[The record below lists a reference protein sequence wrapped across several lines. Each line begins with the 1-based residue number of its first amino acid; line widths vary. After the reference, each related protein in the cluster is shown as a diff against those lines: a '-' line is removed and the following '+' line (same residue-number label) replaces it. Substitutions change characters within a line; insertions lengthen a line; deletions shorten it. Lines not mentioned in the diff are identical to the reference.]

1 MTFTFSLLYVPSACS
16 APAPSLGVFSFHS
29 SSPLLQRECLSFQVE
44 PRHGHDQEAIRD
56 SKSSKWVALHM
67 LVIRFWDLTK
77 VCTLS
82 LSLYSS
88 CVGGTNSS
96 FFLAHLSIHP
106 GLFPGANFY
115 AQARLCTG
123 AGRLLVLLFNH
134 PYPQLIVSVVQPLA
148 TVFPCNLTQ
157 ISSHG
162 HLHLSS
168 PPDLYLPC
176 SSRGAYRGT
185 LLPFL
190 C

>member
-1 MTFTFSLLYVPSACS
+1 MGNSLVTFSNNRAEAWPSQVLRHHHCHHRSYYPPSILYTI
-16 APAPSLGVFSFHS
+16 FSF
-29 SSPLLQRECLSFQVE
+29 P
-44 PRHGHDQEAIRD
+44 A
-56 SKSSKWVALHM
+56 
-67 LVIRFWDLTK
+67 
-77 VCTLS
+77 LS

>member
-1 MTFTFSLLYVPSACS
+1 MGNSLVTFSNNRAEAWPSQCFAIITATIVHITPHLS
-16 APAPSLGVFSFHS
+16 STPSLL
-29 SSPLLQRECLSFQVE
+29 SP
-44 PRHGHDQEAIRD
+44 A
-56 SKSSKWVALHM
+56 
-67 LVIRFWDLTK
+67 
-77 VCTLS
+77 LS

-96 FFLAHLSIHP
+96 FFLVNLSIHP